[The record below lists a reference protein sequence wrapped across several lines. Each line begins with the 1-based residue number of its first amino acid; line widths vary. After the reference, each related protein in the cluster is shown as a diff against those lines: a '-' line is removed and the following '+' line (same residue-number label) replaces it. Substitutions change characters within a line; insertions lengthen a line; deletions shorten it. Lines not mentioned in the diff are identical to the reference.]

1 MASLT
6 EEITIRNFINGEWV
20 TEPDGL
26 YTPLYNPSTGEVI
39 AQVPLSGAATI
50 EAATATAHAAY
61 PGWRALSLDKRMGY
75 LHALRAAMDANLEE
89 LAHAIA
95 IDQGKHISEARGE
108 VRRVIQLV
116 ETACCIPALIQGET
130 MDKVANNIVGRV
142 IKEPLGVFGGVA
154 PFNFPALVFG
164 WFIPFAIGVGNT
176 FVFKPSTQSP
186 YFMQKMVNIF
196 QEIGLPKGVVNVIH
210 GNRDVPG
217 QWYADPRV
225 PGICLVG
232 STPTAKVMAESCGRH
247 GKRSMLLGGAKNY
260 LLVMEDV
267 QMDLFI
273 QNFLNSCYGSAGQR
287 CLAGSVVAVV
297 PEVYDA
303 VVARM
308 IEASKTIVVGDAL
321 DENVYMGPLVSS
333 KAKATVESYIEKG
346 LQTPARL
353 VLDGRN
359 PPLPARNAN
368 GYFVGPTIF
377 TEVTPCNVLA
387 REEIFGPVVS
397 VVRIENLEHGL
408 ELIRQQPFG
417 NGACIFTQ
425 NLYYTE
431 KFISEANVGMVGVN
445 IGVPAPHPYM
455 PFGGI
460 KDSHL
465 GTNKVQG
472 KDGIDFF
479 TQNKIASIRFMHP
492 QGDAG
497 ELAAKDPKVR
507 SCVAS

>member
-1 MASLT
+1 MTALSQG
-6 EEITIRNFINGEWV
+6 IRIRNFINGQWAD
-20 TEPDGL
+20 EPGGRT
-26 YTPLYNPSTGEVI
+26 TPLYNPSTGEEI
-39 AQVPLSGAATI
+39 GQVPLSGPEAI

-61 PGWRALSLDKRMGY
+61 PGWRSLSLDKRMGY
-75 LHALRAAMDANLEE
+75 IFAIRAGMEAHFEE
-89 LAHAIA
+89 LAQAIA
-95 IDQGKHISEARGE
+95 LDQGKHISEARGE

-116 ETACCIPALIQGET
+116 EMACSIPALIQGET
-130 MDKVANNIVGRV
+130 LDRVANNIVGRV

-186 YFMQKMVNIF
+186 YFMQKIVEIF
-196 QEIGLPKGVVNVIH
+196 LEIGLPGGVVNVIH

-217 QWYADPRV
+217 QWYPDPRV
-225 PGICLVG
+225 PGVCLVG
-232 STPTAKVMAESCGRH
+232 STPTAKLMAEACGRH

-260 LLVMEDV
+260 LLVMEDA
-267 QMDLFI
+267 QMDLFV
-273 QNFLNSCYGSAGQR
+273 QNFVNSCYGSAGQR
-287 CLAGSVVAVV
+287 CLAGSVVAVA
-297 PEVYDA
+297 PGIYDEA
-303 VVARM
+303 VARM
-308 IEASKTIVVGDAL
+308 IEASKTVKVGDAR
-321 DENVYMGPLVSS
+321 DESVYMGPLVSA
-333 KAKATVESYIEKG
+333 KAKATVEGYIEKG
-346 LQTPARL
+346 LATPAKL
-353 VLDGRN
+353 VLDGRK
-359 PPLPARNAN
+359 PPLPAKNAG

-387 REEIFGPVVS
+387 QEEIFGPVVS
-397 VVRIENLEHGL
+397 VVRIDNLEHGL

-417 NGACIFTQ
+417 NGASIFTQ

-431 KFISEANVGMVGVN
+431 KFIAEANVGMVGVN

-497 ELAAKDPKVR
+497 ELAAKDPKIR